1 MDATRPTEVPVP
13 EPDLKPEEMI
23 ARARA
28 LRSMVREEAEAAERR
43 GYYSEALHNEFVKAG
58 FYRCLQPRRFGGYE
72 FSIRTFFK
80 TIVEIASGDPGI
92 GWCLCLASGHALQIG
107 SNFSEAA
114 QAKIFGAD
122 GHFIAPYSPSG
133 PSPDAE
139 CAAVPGGYRVKG
151 KWRYASGVPY
161 ATHFMGMAPLKGSH
175 PGGPKRKMVSIVVP
189 RDQFEMLDDWHGMFG
204 LKGSGS
210 NSVVIT
216 DGFIPEDFVDE
227 TIFGDDGTGHMPGAK
242 VHGNPMYN
250 GIFMGFAPGELAC
263 SQVGAAW
270 AALEEFEKHIR
281 TTKPLLSAQ
290 AIFKYQHHDW
300 QRIFGL
306 ALSMTHSAE
315 AILLRSAELYV
326 EYARGRTDGTGR
338 FTGKEVTDGHA
349 ASGIADCVGGRI
361 RSVSRLQHSEHP
373 RWSADAALFSRLRNL
388 PQQSGPSAGFCRDPH
403 CPGLFRSSHAGF
415 RFLTDLPRRPLAY
428 QQ

>member
-1 MDATRPTEVPVP
+1 MDAVSPSHVPVP
-13 EPDLKPEEMI
+13 EPDLEPEVMI

-28 LRSMVREEAEAAERR
+28 LRQLVRAEAEEAERR
-43 GYYSEALHNEFVKAG
+43 GYYSEALHQEFTKAG

-80 TIVEIASGDPGI
+80 SMVEIASGDPGI
-92 GWCLCLASGHALQIG
+92 GWCLTLACGHALQIG
-107 SNFSEAA
+107 TNFGEAA
-114 QAKIFGAD
+114 QAKIFGPH

-139 CAAVPGGYRVKG
+139 CVAVPGGYRVKG

-175 PGGPKRKMVSIVVP
+175 PGGPTRKLVTIVVP
-189 RDQFEMLDDWHGMFG
+189 SDQYEMLDDWHDMFG

-216 DGFIPEDFVDE
+216 DAFIPEDFVDE
-227 TIFGDDGTGHMPGAK
+227 TIFGDDGSGDMPGLK

-281 TTKPLLSAQ
+281 TTKPLLSSKPV
-290 AIFKYQHHDW
+290 FKYQHHDW

-306 ALSMTHSAE
+306 AWSMANAAE
-315 AILLRSAELYV
+315 AILLRTAELYV
-326 EYARGRTDGTGR
+326 EYGKARAERTGQ
-338 FTGKEVTDGHA
+338 FTQKEATMLMGMQHQ
-349 ASGIADCVGGRI
+349 ASRVAW
-361 RSVSRLQHSEHP
+361 E
-373 RWSADAALFSRLRNL
+373 
-388 PQQSGPSAGFCRDPH
+388 AGYD
-403 CPGLFRSSHAGF
+403 LFRASSTTSIRDGQPMQRFF
-415 RFLTDLPRRPLAY
+415 RDFATFRNNPVHQPDFVATRIAQAYFGLPMEDFDL
-428 QQ
+428 